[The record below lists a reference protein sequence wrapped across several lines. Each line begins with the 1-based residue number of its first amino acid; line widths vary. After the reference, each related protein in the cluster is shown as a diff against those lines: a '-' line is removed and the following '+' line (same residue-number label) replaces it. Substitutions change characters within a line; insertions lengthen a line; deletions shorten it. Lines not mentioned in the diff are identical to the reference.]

1 MSPFVRGNK
10 LFVVE
15 TPPSRIAMKTPTKG
29 LGQVYAVCKG
39 DYLWVA
45 SSTKNGWMRV
55 KNERTLKVTTLRV
68 GPWVQKLSS
77 NWGRHLHQLEYSL
90 TPKVPVSSAEAPA
103 LECIP
108 PTSSCVDQMI
118 RKSQVD
124 KLEAAWEAQ
133 ESEIIKLETELSE
146 SRLLCASR
154 AAKAAEYEE
163 AMQHAQTRIELLES
177 ELRGARQWL
186 QWRTDKVVEYEEA
199 MQHAKARIELL
210 ESELSEE
217 RLLCASRADKSV
229 EYELAMQRAH
239 TRIDELMIQLDE
251 NQQLRSTVHDER
263 IKLRDTVV
271 AKIGAIGAAH
281 DAWLGEQVY
290 EKLSVEEW
298 DLASR
303 TLSSALADVRQ
314 CVINS
319 VVENL
324 QEDTAN
330 GYSSC

>member
-1 MSPFVRGNK
+1 MSLFVRGNK
-10 LFVVE
+10 LFGVD
-15 TPPSRIAMKTPTKG
+15 TPPARIAMKTPTKG

-45 SSTKNGWMRV
+45 SRTKNGWLRV
-55 KNERTLKVTTLRV
+55 KNERTHKVTSLRV

-77 NWGRHLHQLEYSL
+77 NWGRHIHQLEYSL
-90 TPKVPVSSAEAPA
+90 TPKVPFSSGDTEQEDGALLRDALALSQRLADEHRETTSNTVPITVPA

-124 KLEAAWEAQ
+124 QLEAAWKAQ
-133 ESEIIKLETELSE
+133 ESEIIKLESELSE

-154 AAKAAEYEE
+154 LTKAVEC
-163 AMQHAQTRIELLES
+163 ELE
-177 ELRGARQWL
+177 
-186 QWRTDKVVEYEEA
+186 
-199 MQHAKARIELL
+199 
-210 ESELSEE
+210 
-217 RLLCASRADKSV
+217 
-229 EYELAMQRAH
+229 MQRAH
-239 TRIDELMIQLDE
+239 TRLDELGWRLVAK
-251 NQQLRSTVHDER
+251 NQELQSTVHDER
-263 IKLRDTVV
+263 MKLRDTVV

-281 DAWLGEQVY
+281 MKLIDEQVFDNVY
-290 EKLSVEEW
+290 VAECDW

-319 VVENL
+319 VLETR

>member
-1 MSPFVRGNK
+1 MSLFVRGNK
-10 LFVVE
+10 LFVVD
-15 TPPSRIAMKTPTKG
+15 TPPARIAMKTPTKG

-45 SSTKNGWMRV
+45 SRTKNGWLRV
-55 KNERTLKVTTLRV
+55 KNERTQKVTSLRV

-77 NWGRHLHQLEYSL
+77 NWGRHIHQLEYSSGDTEQEDGAL
-90 TPKVPVSSAEAPA
+90 LRDALALSQRLADEHRETTSNTVPITVPA

-124 KLEAAWEAQ
+124 QLEAAWKAQ
-133 ESEIIKLETELSE
+133 ESEIIKLESELSE

-154 AAKAAEYEE
+154 LTKA
-163 AMQHAQTRIELLES
+163 
-177 ELRGARQWL
+177 
-186 QWRTDKVVEYEEA
+186 VEY
-199 MQHAKARIELL
+199 K
-210 ESELSEE
+210 
-217 RLLCASRADKSV
+217 
-229 EYELAMQRAH
+229 LAMQRAH
-239 TRIDELMIQLDE
+239 TRIDELVAELDAK
-251 NQQLRSTVHDER
+251 NQEHQSTVHGER
-263 IKLRDTVV
+263 MKLRDTVV
-271 AKIGAIGAAH
+271 AEIGAIGADH
-281 DAWLGEQVY
+281 MKLIDEQVFDNVY
-290 EKLSVEEW
+290 VAECDW

-319 VVENL
+319 VLETL